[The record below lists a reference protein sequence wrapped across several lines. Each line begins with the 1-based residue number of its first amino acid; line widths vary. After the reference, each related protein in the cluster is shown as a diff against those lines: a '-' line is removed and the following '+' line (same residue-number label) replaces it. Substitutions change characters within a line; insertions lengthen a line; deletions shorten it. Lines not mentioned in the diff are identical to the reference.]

1 MTLPD
6 LLGLVGAAC
15 ILAAYAGVQFGKL
28 DPHRAPAL
36 ALNLVGASLV
46 LVSLWFKPNL
56 AAAILEGAWAV
67 IALWGLIR
75 LMFKRARPA
84 D

>member
-6 LLGLVGAAC
+6 LAGLVGAAS
-15 ILAAYAGVQFGKL
+15 ILLAYAGVQFGRLNSHK
-28 DPHRAPAL
+28 AAAL
-36 ALNLVGASLV
+36 ALNFVGAALV

-56 AAAILEGAWAV
+56 AAAILEGAWAL

-75 LMFKRARPA
+75 LLFKRGGAR
-84 D
+84 